1 MKKMLLFTISIFISI
16 SFADEFV
23 EATTTIGGYGELHW
37 DMEGEAMDFHRFI
50 VFLNHNF
57 DDRDTVQ
64 ILAEEL
70 GKSTKS
76 IIGKL
81 SREGVYQKAQY
92 VSKTGEFPITKK
104 ELVVKISDAIDGELE
119 DLEGLENRI
128 RSIFDSEDYKEGR
141 TAFMEK
147 RRPVFRGR

>member
-1 MKKMLLFTISIFISI
+1 M
-16 SFADEFV
+16 
-23 EATTTIGGYGELHW
+23 ATNYTNKQVSYMIDKYNESPT
-37 DMEGEAMDFHRFI
+37 
-50 VFLNHNF
+50 
-57 DDRDTVQ
+57 RDTVQ

-119 DLEGLENRI
+119 KLEGLEK
-128 RSIFDSEDYKEGR
+128 SPKKELKYLL
-141 TAFMEK
+141 TLVE
-147 RRPVFRGR
+147 

>member
-1 MKKMLLFTISIFISI
+1 M
-16 SFADEFV
+16 
-23 EATTTIGGYGELHW
+23 ATNYTNEQVAYMIDKYNESPT
-37 DMEGEAMDFHRFI
+37 
-50 VFLNHNF
+50 
-57 DDRDTVQ
+57 RDTVQ
-64 ILAEEL
+64 SLAVEL

-119 DLEGLENRI
+119 RLEGLEK
-128 RSIFDSEDYKEGR
+128 SPKKELKYLL
-141 TAFMEK
+141 TLVE
-147 RRPVFRGR
+147 

>member
-1 MKKMLLFTISIFISI
+1 M
-16 SFADEFV
+16 
-23 EATTTIGGYGELHW
+23 ATNYTNAQVSYMIDKYNESPT
-37 DMEGEAMDFHRFI
+37 
-50 VFLNHNF
+50 
-57 DDRDTVQ
+57 RDTVQ

-119 DLEGLENRI
+119 KLEGLEK
-128 RSIFDSEDYKEGR
+128 SPKKELKYHL
-141 TAFMEK
+141 TLVE
-147 RRPVFRGR
+147 

>member
-1 MKKMLLFTISIFISI
+1 MIDKYN
-16 SFADEFV
+16 
-23 EATTTIGGYGELHW
+23 EAPT
-37 DMEGEAMDFHRFI
+37 
-50 VFLNHNF
+50 
-57 DDRDTVQ
+57 RDTVQ

-104 ELVVKISDAIDGELE
+104 ELVVKIADAIDGKLE
-119 DLEGLENRI
+119 ELEGLEK
-128 RSIFDSEDYKEGR
+128 SPKKELKYLL
-141 TAFMEK
+141 TLVE
-147 RRPVFRGR
+147 